1 MRVGSVASTAKLPS
15 LPGLGD
21 VITRLPVDLRV
32 GVPLGFSAGTVATWL
47 VRSSCS
53 RNEMFWPSAYHATF
67 DIARSS
73 CDIYTGGLVAGPA
86 DAGGFAGTTISLFMP
101 YAVF

>member
-32 GVPLGFSAGTVATWL
+32 GVPFGFSAGTVATWL
-47 VRSSCS
+47 VRSSCR
-53 RNEMFWPSAYHATF
+53 RNEMCWPSADQATF
-67 DIARSS
+67 DTARSS
-73 CDIYTGGLVAGPA
+73 SGMYTVGLVDGPICC
-86 DAGGFAGTTISLFMP
+86 GGFDGTTISLFMP
-101 YAVF
+101 